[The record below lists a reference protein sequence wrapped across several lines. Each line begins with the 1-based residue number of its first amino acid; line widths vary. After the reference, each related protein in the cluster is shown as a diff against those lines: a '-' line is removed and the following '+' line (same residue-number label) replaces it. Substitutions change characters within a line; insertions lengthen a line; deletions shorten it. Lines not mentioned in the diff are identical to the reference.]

1 MIKVLMVASEA
12 APFAKTGGLAD
23 VVGSL
28 PAALRSFDCEVAVL
42 IPRYRG
48 IDLSSARRVYDYL
61 PVWLGGAVHETSL
74 YQIDAAG
81 VSYYF
86 LEAPSLYD
94 RDGYYGDS
102 ARDYPDNAV
111 RFAVLSRAA
120 LAVAR
125 RVFRPRI
132 LHCHDWQTGLIPVY
146 LRTVF
151 AYDPTFLG
159 MKTLYTIH
167 NLGYQGLFPPSAL
180 AQVGL
185 DRRVFG
191 IDGLEFF
198 GQVSF
203 MKGGINFSDALSTVS
218 RRYAAEIQTEEY
230 GFGLDGALRARAP
243 VLHGILNGVDYSNWD
258 PETDRNLAAQYSAA
272 DLKGKRLCKQD
283 LVWQFGLPEAAMN
296 RPLLG
301 VVSRLTSQKGTEL
314 ILEIAA
320 ELAAADL
327 YLVLLGSGD
336 AEYEAGLREAAAA
349 HPDHIAV
356 RIGYDE
362 VLAHK
367 IEAGAD
373 MFLMPSQY
381 EPSGLNQMYSLRY
394 GTVPVVRATGG
405 LDDTIDEETGFK
417 FQEYSAQALLE
428 AIRAASAAFVDRKGW
443 EAMMRRGMRKD
454 YSWPVSA
461 SQYAALYQQ
470 LLDSGKDAASFGAKQ
485 DLIQMG
491 VRDGR

>member
-28 PAALRSFDCEVAVL
+28 PAALRAFDCEVAVL

-48 IDLSSARRVYDYL
+48 IDLSASRRVYDSL
-61 PVWLGGAVHETSL
+61 PVWLGGTVHETSL
-74 YQIDAAG
+74 YQIDDAG
-81 VSYYF
+81 VTFYF
-86 LEAPSLYD
+86 LEAPWLYG
-94 RDGYYGDS
+94 REGYYGD
-102 ARDYPDNAV
+102 AKGDYPDNAV

-151 AYDPTFLG
+151 AYDPTFIG
-159 MKTLYTIH
+159 MRTLFTIH
-167 NLGYQGLFPPSAL
+167 NLGYQGLFPPTVL
-180 AQVGL
+180 PQIGL
-185 DRRVFG
+185 DRRVFN

-198 GQVSF
+198 GKVSC
-203 MKGGINFSDALSTVS
+203 MKGGINFSDAISTVS
-218 RRYAAEIQTEEY
+218 RRYATEFQTEEY
-230 GFGLDGALRARAP
+230 GFGLDGALRARASA
-243 VLHGILNGVDYSNWD
+243 LHGILNGVDYSQWN
-258 PETDRNLAAQYSAA
+258 PETDRYLAAHYSAD
-272 DLKGKRLCKQD
+272 DLRGKRVCKLD
-283 LVWQFGLPEAAMN
+283 LVKQFRLPAAAMD

-320 ELAAADL
+320 ELAADDL
-327 YLVLLGSGD
+327 YLVVLGSGD
-336 AEYEAGLREAAAA
+336 ADYEAGLREAAAA
-349 HPDHIAV
+349 HPEHIAV

-362 VLAHK
+362 ALAHK
-367 IEAGAD
+367 IEGGAD

-405 LDDTIDEETGFK
+405 LDDTIEDGTGFK
-417 FQEYSAQALLE
+417 FEDYAARALLA
-428 AIRAASAAFVDRKGW
+428 AIRAASTAFQDRKGW
-443 EAMMRRGMRKD
+443 EAMMRRSMLKD
-454 YSWPVSA
+454 YSWRVSA
-461 SQYAALYQQ
+461 SEYAALCQR
-470 LLDSGKDAASFGAKQ
+470 LLDGGKTAASVGPKK
-485 DLIQMG
+485 DPIQLG
-491 VRDGR
+491 V

>member
-28 PAALRSFDCEVAVL
+28 PVALGAFDCEVAVL

-48 IDLSSARRVYDYL
+48 IDLTAARRVYDSL
-61 PVWLGGAVHETSL
+61 PVWLGGTVHETSL
-74 YQIDAAG
+74 YQIDVDRVA
-81 VSYYF
+81 YYF

-94 RDGYYGDS
+94 RAGYYGDAAS
-102 ARDYPDNAV
+102 DYADNAV
-111 RFAVLSRAA
+111 RFAVLARAA

-132 LHCHDWQTGLIPVY
+132 LHCHDWQTGLIPAY

-151 AYDPTFLG
+151 AYDPTFIG
-159 MKTLYTIH
+159 MRTLYTIH
-167 NLGYQGLFPPSAL
+167 NLGYQGLFPPTVL
-180 AQVGL
+180 PQIGL
-185 DRRVFG
+185 DRRVFN
-191 IDGLEFF
+191 IDGIEFF
-198 GQVSF
+198 GKVSC
-203 MKGGINFSDALSTVS
+203 MKAGINFSDAVSTVS
-218 RRYAAEIQTEEY
+218 RRYAAEIQTEKY
-230 GFGLDGALRARAP
+230 GFGLDGALRARATA
-243 VLHGILNGVDYSNWD
+243 LHGILNGVDYRHWS
-258 PETDRNLAAQYSAA
+258 PETDRYLASHYSADA
-272 DLKGKRLCKQD
+272 LGGKRICKQD
-283 LVWQFGLPEAAMN
+283 LVKQFKLPPAAMD

-320 ELAAADL
+320 ELAADDL
-327 YLVLLGSGD
+327 YLVVLGSGD
-336 AEYEAGLREAAAA
+336 ADYETGLREAAAA
-349 HPDHIAV
+349 NPEHIAV

-362 VLAHK
+362 ALAHK
-367 IEAGAD
+367 IEGGAD

-405 LDDTIDEETGFK
+405 LDDTIEHGTGFK
-417 FQEYSAQALLE
+417 FEDYSAQALLE
-428 AIRAASAAFVDRKGW
+428 AIRSASNAFQDQKDW

-454 YSWPVSA
+454 YSWRVSA
-461 SQYAALYQQ
+461 SEYAALYQR
-470 LLDSGKDAASFGAKQ
+470 LLDGGTTAASFGPKKNQ
-485 DLIQMG
+485 IQLG
-491 VRDGR
+491 VSDGR

>member
-1 MIKVLMVASEA
+1 MIKVLMVAPEA

-28 PAALRSFDCEVAVL
+28 PAALGAFGCEVAVL

-48 IDLSSARRVYDYL
+48 IDLSSARRVYDSL
-61 PVWLGGAVHETSL
+61 PVWLGGTVHETSL

-81 VSYYF
+81 VTFYF
-86 LEAPSLYD
+86 LEVPSLYD
-94 RDGYYGDS
+94 REGYYGD
-102 ARDYPDNAV
+102 AAGDYPDNAL

-151 AYDPTFLG
+151 AYDPTFIG
-159 MKTLYTIH
+159 MRTLFTIH
-167 NLGYQGLFPPSAL
+167 NLGYQGLFPPTVL
-180 AQVGL
+180 PQIGL
-185 DRRVFG
+185 DRRVFN

-198 GQVSF
+198 GKVSF

-218 RRYAAEIQTEEY
+218 QRYAAEIQTEEY

-243 VLHGILNGVDYSNWD
+243 ALHGILNGVDYSHWN
-258 PETDRNLAAQYSAA
+258 PETDRYLAARYSAD
-272 DLKGKRLCKQD
+272 DLRGKRVCKQD
-283 LVWQFGLPEAAMN
+283 LVKQFGLPAAAMD

-301 VVSRLTSQKGTEL
+301 VISRLTSQKGTEL

-320 ELAAADL
+320 ELAADDL
-327 YLVLLGSGD
+327 YLAVLGSGD
-336 AEYEAGLREAAAA
+336 EDYEAGLREAAAA
-349 HPDHIAV
+349 NPENLAV

-362 VLAHK
+362 ALAHK

-405 LDDTIDEETGFK
+405 LDDTIEDGTGFK
-417 FQEYSAQALLE
+417 FEDYSAPALLE
-428 AIRAASAAFVDRKGW
+428 AIRAAATAFQDRKGW

-454 YSWPVSA
+454 YSWRVSA
-461 SQYAALYQQ
+461 SEYSALYQR
-470 LLDSGKDAASFGAKQ
+470 LLDGGKTAASFGSKQ
-485 DLIQMG
+485 DPIQLG
-491 VRDGR
+491 VKDGG

>member
-28 PAALRSFDCEVAVL
+28 PAALRAFGCEVAVL
-42 IPRYRG
+42 IPRYRS
-48 IDLSSARRVYDYL
+48 IDLSAARRVYDSL
-61 PVWLGGAVHETSL
+61 PVWLGGTVHETSL

-81 VSYYF
+81 VAYYF
-86 LEAPSLYD
+86 LEAPSLYG
-94 RDGYYGDS
+94 RDGYYGD
-102 ARDYPDNAV
+102 AKGDYPDNAV

-151 AYDPTFLG
+151 AYDPTFIG
-159 MKTLYTIH
+159 MKTLFTIH
-167 NLGYQGLFPPSAL
+167 NLGYQGLFPPTVL
-180 AQVGL
+180 PQIGL
-185 DRRVFG
+185 DRRVFN
-191 IDGLEFF
+191 IDGFEFF
-198 GQVSF
+198 GKVSF
-203 MKGGINFSDALSTVS
+203 IKGGINFSDALSTVS
-218 RRYAAEIQTEEY
+218 PRYAAEIQTEEY
-230 GFGLDGALRARAP
+230 GFGLDGALRARASA
-243 VLHGILNGVDYSNWD
+243 LYGILNGVDYSHWN
-258 PETDRNLAAQYSAA
+258 PETDPYLAARYSAD
-272 DLKGKRLCKQD
+272 DLRGKRVCKQD
-283 LVWQFGLPEAAMN
+283 LVKQFGLPAAAMD

-320 ELAAADL
+320 ELAAGDL
-327 YLVLLGSGD
+327 YLVVLGSGD
-336 AEYEAGLREAAAA
+336 PDYEAGLREAAAA
-349 HPDHIAV
+349 NPEHIAV

-362 VLAHK
+362 ALAHK

-394 GTVPVVRATGG
+394 GTVPVVRSTGG
-405 LDDTIDEETGFK
+405 LDDTIGDGTGFK
-417 FQEYSAQALLE
+417 FEDYSAAALLE
-428 AIRAASAAFVDRKGW
+428 AIRAAAIVFQDRTGW
-443 EAMMRRGMRKD
+443 EIMMRRGMLKD
-454 YSWPVSA
+454 YSWRVSA
-461 SQYAALYQQ
+461 SEYAALYQR
-470 LLDSGKDAASFGAKQ
+470 LLDGGKTAASFGPKQ
-485 DLIQMG
+485 YPIQMG